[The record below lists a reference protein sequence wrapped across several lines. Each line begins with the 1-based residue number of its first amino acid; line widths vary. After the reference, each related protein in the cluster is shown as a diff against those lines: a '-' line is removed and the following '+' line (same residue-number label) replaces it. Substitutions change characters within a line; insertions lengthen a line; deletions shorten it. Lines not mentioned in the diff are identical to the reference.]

1 MKKLISLF
9 LTLTLA
15 LSMTACG
22 SSKKDAQEA
31 AQGFMDAFIKLDYDG
46 IKEYI
51 DDETAIP
58 ESIKNLDADKVVES
72 LPAELSEYSEDFE
85 SIFNDVIKKAT
96 DDMSYEIKGIEKN
109 NKDYEVTV
117 EVTLPDFENIDIESV
132 IGEQLNKEAMTNLL
146 MEMISSGEITDFT
159 DQKAI
164 MDVLMPKIV
173 EIAKDA
179 IADIEIETTT
189 EEKVI
194 VVVKEDDKWL
204 VSAEKSEI
212 DD

>member
-132 IGEQLNKEAMTNLL
+132 IGEQLNEEAMTNLL

-164 MDVLMPKIV
+164 MDVLIPKIV
-173 EIAKDA
+173 E
-179 IADIEIETTT
+179 
-189 EEKVI
+189 
-194 VVVKEDDKWL
+194 DDCT
-204 VSAEKSEI
+204 
-212 DD
+212 